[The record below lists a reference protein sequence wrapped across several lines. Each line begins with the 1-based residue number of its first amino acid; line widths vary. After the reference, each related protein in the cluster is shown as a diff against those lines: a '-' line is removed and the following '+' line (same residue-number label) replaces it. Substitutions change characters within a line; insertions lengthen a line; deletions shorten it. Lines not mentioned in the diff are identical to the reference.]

1 MINSVLLVIL
11 ISLTGQKEYS
21 TFHTDS
27 AVQCEQRKE
36 YIKQNIKEQDI
47 KEKIIFLE
55 CITEGEVH

>member
-1 MINSVLLVIL
+1 MKMINSVLLVIL

-27 AVQCEQRKE
+27 AVQCEQQKE
-36 YIKQNIKEQDI
+36 YVKQNI

-55 CITEGEVH
+55 CISEGETH